1 MANGAR
7 KGFAVLTNANE
18 KFIYKL
24 VAYLN
29 TSEFATI
36 EEIYLEYMTQPRRQ
50 HTSAG
55 QDKPS
60 TSWNLM
66 PTKAELLHLLRHCPV
81 VTKEKYILIRK
92 KGQKDNLSSNNPHFC
107 LTTEWLE
114 DNIFWSL
121 SDDWSTELNTF
132 LGKLRYKRI
141 LKQNQARTQT
151 GKKWAKLTSK
161 KDTALNS
168 LKLRG
173 WNKNV

>member
-50 HTSAG
+50 NTSAG

-60 TSWNLM
+60 TS
-66 PTKAELLHLLRHCPV
+66 
-81 VTKEKYILIRK
+81 
-92 KGQKDNLSSNNPHFC
+92 
-107 LTTEWLE
+107 
-114 DNIFWSL
+114 
-121 SDDWSTELNTF
+121 
-132 LGKLRYKRI
+132 
-141 LKQNQARTQT
+141 
-151 GKKWAKLTSK
+151 
-161 KDTALNS
+161 
-168 LKLRG
+168 
-173 WNKNV
+173 